1 MGLPRAYIL
10 ENLTTW
16 LDYNPQT
23 GQITYRVDCKEKRA
37 GENAVKQISSTSWG
51 VCLEGKGF
59 SVTKVAWILSRGEI
73 PEGAVTTRD
82 GDTLN
87 LKPENLILKS
97 KIREVVLT
105 QEELK
110 SLIHYN
116 EETGE
121 VTWLRKSPQ
130 AKGTKGKGNF
140 GHENKRFRRIN
151 AALFGVTRPLT
162 HFIWY
167 YMVGEFPPIGF
178 VIDHKDRDSMNNA
191 WSNLRLATYHEN
203 SANSEDRVRV
213 GGQLRGVIQA
223 GKLFKALCV
232 HKKRK
237 YIGPKR
243 VTAEEAH
250 EDYVE
255 LHRKL
260 HGEFSKY

>member
-1 MGLPRAYIL
+1 MNLPRAHIL
-10 ENLTTW
+10 ENLATW

-23 GQITYRVDCKEKRA
+23 GEIKYLVDHREKKA
-37 GENAVKQISSTSWG
+37 GNSAIKQVGQKTWG
-51 VCLEGKGF
+51 VYLEGYLF

-73 PEGAVTTRD
+73 PDGAVTTRD
-82 GDTLN
+82 GVTLN
-87 LKPENLILKS
+87 LRPENLILKS

-110 SLIHYN
+110 SLIHYD
-116 EETGE
+116 EATGE

-130 AKGTKGKGNF
+130 AKGTQGKGNF

-151 AALFGVTRPLT
+151 ATLFGVTRPLT

-191 WSNLRLATYHEN
+191 WSNLRLATYPEN
-203 SANSEDRVRV
+203 SANSKDRVRA
-213 GGQLRGVIQA
+213 GEQLRGVIQA